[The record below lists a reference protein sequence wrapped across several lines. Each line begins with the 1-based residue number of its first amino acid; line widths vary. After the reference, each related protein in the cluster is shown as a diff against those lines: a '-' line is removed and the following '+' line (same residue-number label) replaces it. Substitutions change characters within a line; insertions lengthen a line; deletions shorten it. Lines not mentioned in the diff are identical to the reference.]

1 MVERLV
7 DILSNEDPSV
17 QSVAV
22 LALSR
27 CMQDSKYFYLI

>member
-1 MVERLV
+1 VVEKLV
-7 DILSNEDPSV
+7 EILSNEDPSV

-27 CMQDSKYFYLI
+27 CMQDSMY

>member
-22 LALSR
+22 FALSR
-27 CMQDSKYFYLI
+27 CMQDSMYFI